1 MRLDKN
7 LIDVLRKSSKELSKA
22 LLSQLYKQV
31 IYYHGDIILNRSNN
45 SVLLHLIIYRN
56 RQVFDLIRDSG
67 I

>member
-31 IYYHGDIILNRSNN
+31 IYYHEDILNRSNN
-45 SVLLHLIIYRN
+45 SVLLRLIIYRN